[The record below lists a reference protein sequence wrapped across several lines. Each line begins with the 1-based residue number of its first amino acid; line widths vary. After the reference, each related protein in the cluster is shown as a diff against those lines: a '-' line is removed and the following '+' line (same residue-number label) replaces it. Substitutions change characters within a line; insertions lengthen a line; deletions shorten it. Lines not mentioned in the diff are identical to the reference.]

1 MIGDAPSL
9 KGEGKRQHNGD
20 EYNVESPTLLSQKLS
35 KRKMAIIFSP
45 GRRESGEI
53 TERRPSLGHRDELKK
68 RLILLRRTLFYNFLQ
83 GTEPR
88 ARVSSF
94 QIFFPLGIKVFIFTL
109 LYSIRSNCKCFIPS
123 FSKLAS
129 E

>member
-9 KGEGKRQHNGD
+9 KGEGKRQHNGN
-20 EYNVESPTLLSQKLS
+20 EYNIESPTLLSQTLS
-35 KRKMAIIFSP
+35 RRKTSIIFSP

-53 TERRPSLGHRDELKK
+53 MDRCPSLGRRDQLKK
-68 RLILLRRTLFYNFLQ
+68 RLILLRRTLFYNFLR

-109 LYSIRSNCKCFIPS
+109 LYGIRSNCKCFIPS